1 MCEGDDV
8 SFCPK
13 CGKKIAED
21 MVFCPN
27 CGWALKVEQ
36 AAPQPRHAQTYR
48 HEKEEKREKAVEK
61 REKHE
66 KREYAFMGPLIGG
79 LILVFVGL
87 SVYLFFEAATP
98 SASATL
104 WAVFLIFIG
113 VLIIVSAVYAAIVAL
128 RRHPRT

>member
-1 MCEGDDV
+1 V

-13 CGKKIAED
+13 CGKKINED

-27 CGWALKVEQ
+27 CGAALKVEQ
-36 AAPQPRHAQTYR
+36 AGPQPERAVTYR
-48 HEKEEKREKAVEK
+48 HEKDEKREKAMEK

-79 LILVFVGL
+79 LILVFIGL
-87 SVYLFFEAATP
+87 SVYLSVEEAAP
-98 SASATL
+98 SARATL
-104 WAVFLIFIG
+104 WAVFFIFVG
-113 VLIIVSAVYAAIVAL
+113 VAIIVAAVYAALMAW